1 MGKNTNDPLYTKIT
15 HSDKKIVNAYLN
27 KNFMGST
34 VYTGERI
41 RFGFYGLSLKN
52 KESKLVGTK
61 QKPKNRKIIQ
71 QFNNNDEIV
80 HEYLSITQAAN
91 ENNISISRMS
101 IIISNCQQHKGF
113 TFKIK

>member
-1 MGKNTNDPLYTKIT
+1 M
-15 HSDKKIVNAYLN
+15 
-27 KNFMGST
+27 
-34 VYTGERI
+34 
-41 RFGFYGLSLKN
+41 
-52 KESKLVGTK
+52 KELVGTK